1 MTFVALIVILSV
13 VLSSLITWWIIPQ
26 VVRIVRVRGIFDHP
40 DNDRKFHSEPTPM
53 MGGIGI
59 FLGLMI
65 AIVVLAE
72 MLTVDLN
79 HYFRLCV
86 VILLFVGMADDLVP
100 ISAKRKMLFMIVV
113 ANLILIDT
121 NAWITVFNGVFGI
134 ATIPMFVAIP
144 LSLFVIVLIINAY
157 NMIDGVDGLAATQG
171 AMAAALFGAFFAANG
186 NYELVLI
193 AFSLTGALIGFQIHN
208 RPPARIFMGD
218 TGSLVVGFTL
228 AFLAVQFVT
237 VVGTNPT
244 FAINA
249 YAPVLVAAILI
260 VPLFDILRV
269 VILRKTT
276 GRAAFTPSRDHV
288 HHILMDYGFNARD
301 TTVYLQLVQM
311 MIILLAYMMA
321 QMGMNINL
329 ILATTLIV
337 AAVVL
342 PLRPGNIAI
351 LSWMGL
357 SVPQRTLRQPV
368 VHNIRFMNPKRQ
380 PIPKHDLYLKKVDE
394 NRD

>member
-1 MTFVALIVILSV
+1 M
-13 VLSSLITWWIIPQ
+13 
-26 VVRIVRVRGIFDHP
+26 FDHP

-65 AIVVLAE
+65 AMVVVAE
-72 MLTVDLN
+72 MLAVDLN

-113 ANLILIDT
+113 ATLILINT

>member
-1 MTFVALIVILSV
+1 
-13 VLSSLITWWIIPQ
+13 
-26 VVRIVRVRGIFDHP
+26 
-40 DNDRKFHSEPTPM
+40 
-53 MGGIGI
+53 
-59 FLGLMI
+59 
-65 AIVVLAE
+65 
-72 MLTVDLN
+72 
-79 HYFRLCV
+79 
-86 VILLFVGMADDLVP
+86 
-100 ISAKRKMLFMIVV
+100 
-113 ANLILIDT
+113 
-121 NAWITVFNGVFGI
+121 
-134 ATIPMFVAIP
+134 
-144 LSLFVIVLIINAY
+144 
-157 NMIDGVDGLAATQG
+157 VDGLAATQG